1 MTTLAHKMRSAAFY
15 LRRPSFWS
23 HFAHRAAG
31 YVQPN
36 LDNARAV
43 AAGTQWARARAQT
56 LGYALN
62 RMGLLAAPDQPVPAM
77 PDEALQKAGE
87 RVAAAPCTMGGGGD
101 VGLIYAVAR
110 LSRAHDVVETG
121 VAFGW
126 SSLALLTALDRNGD
140 GTLVSVDRPYPGDG
154 SESFVGIAVDPP
166 LKKRW
171 RLIREPDRNGLR
183 RAVAVFDRGVDV
195 AHYDSDKTYRGRRFG
210 YGVIWRALKPG
221 GIFISD
227 DIQDNMAFAHFV
239 ARTKARFGVVQ
250 AGDKFVG
257 LAAKPV

>member
-23 HFAHRAAG
+23 HFAHRAAD

-36 LDNARAV
+36 LDNAGAL
-43 AAGTQWARARAQT
+43 AAGTQWARARAQS
-56 LGYALN
+56 LGTALTD
-62 RMGLLAAPDQPVPAM
+62 MGLLAAPDQPMPAM
-77 PDEALQKAGE
+77 PGTALQKAEE
-87 RVAAAPCTMGGGGD
+87 RVAAAPCSMGGGAD
-101 VGLIYAVAR
+101 VDLVYAVAR

-126 SSLALLTALDRNGD
+126 SSLALLTALESNGD

-154 SESFVGIAVDPP
+154 SEAFVGIAVDPP

-171 RLIREPDRNGLR
+171 RIIREPDRNGLR
-183 RAVAVFDRGVDV
+183 RAVSSFARGIDI

-210 YGVIWRALKPG
+210 YGVIWPALKPG

-239 ARTKARFGVVQ
+239 ARTRARFGVVQ
-250 AGDKFVG
+250 AGGKFVG